1 VGELIWSWNEV
12 VLGQPLPFPSIADAG
27 FLLAIPLAIL
37 GVFAFTSAPS
47 RLATRGETVLAGA
60 IVALSLLFVAWAFG
74 LNHVYDSSSASPTA
88 QIIGLAYPVGDIV
101 TATVLVVAL
110 RRARR
115 GEVGRMLLLLGGLA
129 ANALADSAF
138 AYLTANGTY
147 GSLGSVLD
155 AGWVIGYLLIALAPV
170 WPAGGATERRAEGP
184 IERWQ
189 LGLPWLAVL
198 AGAITAIRL
207 ALIDQSLDRFG
218 TVLAG
223 GIGVLLVVNQVLTH
237 RDSLD
242 LLQKSR
248 LAEGQL
254 ARRNHLRHEIVK
266 HAPLGIARDAP

>member
-1 VGELIWSWNEV
+1 RFAWILFGSSALSWGIGEV
-12 VLGQPLPFPSIADAG
+12 VWSVYQVGLGIAVPFPSAADAG
-27 FLLAIPLAIL
+27 FLIAIPLAVV

-155 AGWVIGYLLIALAPV
+155 AGWVIGYVLIALAPV
-170 WPAGGATERRAEGP
+170 WPARRAT
-184 IERWQ
+184 Q
-189 LGLPWLAVL
+189 
-198 AGAITAIRL
+198 
-207 ALIDQSLDRFG
+207 
-218 TVLAG
+218 
-223 GIGVLLVVNQVLTH
+223 
-237 RDSLD
+237 
-242 LLQKSR
+242 
-248 LAEGQL
+248 
-254 ARRNHLRHEIVK
+254 RR
-266 HAPLGIARDAP
+266 P